1 MRAFSGGVRWTF
13 AEGTTGIADLLERIR
28 TPG

>member
-13 AEGTTGIADLLERIR
+13 AEETTGIAEPLERIR
-28 TPG
+28 TLA